1 MPGNEKD
8 FMKKKFSLLC
18 LAVLFLMLGGCRM
31 IRIEEGN
38 KTPLTYTV
46 TENSQIPEEMRELIE
61 EKKESEFQIAYQKG
75 SELFLAKGY
84 GRQMSGGYSIQ
95 VEELSASSNAIFFE
109 TKLIGP
115 TEKIQGGEPSYP
127 YIVIKTEYR
136 DVPVQFQ

>member
-1 MPGNEKD
+1 
-8 FMKKKFSLLC
+8 MKKIISLLC
-18 LAVLFLMLGGCRM
+18 LAVLFLTLGGCRM
-31 IRIEEGN
+31 IRIEEGD

-46 TENSQIPEEMRELIE
+46 LDDSQIPEELKELIE
-61 EKKESEFQIAYQKG
+61 EKKESEFQIAYQRG
-75 SELFLAKGY
+75 NELFLAKGY

-95 VEELSASSNAIFFE
+95 VKELSASSNAVFFE

-136 DVPVQFQ
+136 DGPVQFQ